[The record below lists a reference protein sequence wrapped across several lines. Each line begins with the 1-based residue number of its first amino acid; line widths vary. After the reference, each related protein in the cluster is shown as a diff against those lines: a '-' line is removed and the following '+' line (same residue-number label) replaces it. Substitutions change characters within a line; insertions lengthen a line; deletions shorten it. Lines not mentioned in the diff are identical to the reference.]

1 MNKIVVLCSIVLV
14 SFIANSQSG
23 HKKKRS
29 TAAGTISFYWGYNRA
44 WYTNSTI
51 RFVGSDY
58 DFKLKGASA
67 SDRPD
72 KFKTS
77 VYFNPRTITVPQY
90 NARIGYY
97 FKDKWQISFG
107 VDHMKYVLDDHNE
120 VSLDGYIKPGID
132 TVWSGDY
139 FNQPVVTDRTSFH
152 YENTNGVNF
161 LRFELMRSFDLY
173 ELGRKRQIALTGNLG
188 VGVGPMLTFND
199 LNFAGE
205 HSFATP
211 SISGYGVGV
220 NGALRLEFFKHVF
233 VQAETGLG
241 ISHLTHV
248 RTRANDRNQ
257 FARQAFGFSQYFVAG
272 GVLFYIRPK
281 NGCDT
286 CPNW

>member
-29 TAAGTISFYWGYNRA
+29 TAAGTISFYWGYNRS

-51 RFVGSDY
+51 RFIGSDY
-58 DFKLKGASA
+58 DFRLKGVHA

-107 VDHMKYVLDDHNE
+107 VDHMKYVMDDHND
-120 VSLDGYIKPGID
+120 VLLDGFIATGID
-132 TVWSGDY
+132 TVWSGNYQDE
-139 FNQPVVTDRTSFH
+139 PVVTDRTSFH

-161 LRFELMRSFDLY
+161 LRFELMRSFDLF

-188 VGVGPMLTFND
+188 AGIGPMLTYND

-241 ISHLTHV
+241 IAHLTHV
-248 RTRANDRNQ
+248 KTRPNDRNQ